1 MMRLRNA
8 FTVIE
13 LIIMIVV
20 LGLAFA
26 TLPMIL
32 GVSSRSV
39 QNVSDVR
46 GLYHGVAK
54 IQVVLSKPWDER
66 NVNDFETGGTYYVID
81 TAEDTGGLVCDN
93 DKNRSGHY
101 PGRNRRMCENA
112 AATANPFFTA
122 EGDFNDLDDFNG
134 DSDVD
139 VEGYRVDTAI
149 DYVSYVSG
157 TSVSM
162 PTADALGTSNIKRI
176 TVTVTDPAGF
186 ELTQYRYYAANI
198 GLSKPFIKRN
208 D

>member
-13 LIIMIVV
+13 LIIMVV
-20 LGLAFA
+20 ILGLAFA

-39 QNVSDVR
+39 KNVSDVR

-54 IQVVLSKPWDER
+54 MQIVLSKPWDES
-66 NVNDFETGGTYYVID
+66 NVNDFETGGIYYVIK
-81 TAEDTGGLVCDN
+81 TTEDTGGLVCDN

-101 PGRNRRMCENA
+101 PGMNRRMCENA
-112 AATANPFFTA
+112 AATSNPSFTA
-122 EGDFNDLDDFNG
+122 EGDFNDLDDFDG
-134 DSDVD
+134 DSDID
-139 VEGYRVDTAI
+139 VEGYSVDTAI
-149 DYVSYVSG
+149 NYISYVSG
-157 TSVSM
+157 TSVLM
-162 PTADALGTSNIKRI
+162 PTAGALGTSNIKQI

-186 ELTQYRYYAANI
+186 ELTKYRYYATNI